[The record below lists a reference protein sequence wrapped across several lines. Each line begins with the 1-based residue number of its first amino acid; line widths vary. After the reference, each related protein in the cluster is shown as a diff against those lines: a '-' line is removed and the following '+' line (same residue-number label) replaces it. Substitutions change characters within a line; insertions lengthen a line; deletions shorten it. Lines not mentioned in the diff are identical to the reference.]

1 MGRRHLVT
9 ACLIVLACIGRGVHA
24 QSLEPR
30 AFANAPVG
38 MNFFLAGYA
47 YSKGEVL
54 VDPSIDI
61 EDAEITVNSG
71 LVAYARSVGLLG
83 NSGKIAVLLP
93 YAFVDGSGRVEG
105 EFAERKV
112 NGLAD
117 PQIRLSYNIFGAPA
131 LSLEEF
137 RSYRQNTIVGVNLLV
152 TLPLGQYDSDRLI
165 NIGTNRWSF
174 RPQVGVSKA
183 IGPWT
188 LEGSLEATFYTDNTD
203 FFGGNTRSQ
212 APIYGGQVHVIR
224 QSRWGI
230 WGSVDAT
237 YYTGGQSSLNGV
249 EKSTLQKNWR
259 FGATLALPVSPRN
272 SIKLFGSTGLFARTG
287 TNFDEIGL
295 VWQYRWGGGM

>member
-1 MGRRHLVT
+1 
-9 ACLIVLACIGRGVHA
+9 
-24 QSLEPR
+24 
-30 AFANAPVG
+30 

-47 YSKGEVL
+47 YAKGDVL
-54 VDPSIDI
+54 FDPSIDI
-61 EDAEITVNSG
+61 EDAEITWNSG

-93 YAFVDGSGRVEG
+93 YAFLDGSGRVEG

-131 LSLEEF
+131 LGFEEF
-137 RSYRQNTIVGVNLLV
+137 RSYRQDTIVGVNLLV
-152 TLPLGQYDSDRLI
+152 TVPLGQYDSDRLI

-183 IGPWT
+183 TGPWT
-188 LEGSLEATFYTDNTD
+188 LEGSLEVTFYTDNTD

-212 APIYGGQVHVIR
+212 EPIYGGQVHIIR
-224 QSRWGI
+224 QSRRGI
-230 WGSVDAT
+230 WGSADAT

-249 EKSTLQKNWR
+249 EKSDLQKNWR

-287 TNFDEIGL
+287 TDFDTIGL